1 MIAFRTKAQTLEAL
15 EPLVK
20 KSRILPQIRFT
31 VDEYRA
37 ARAQTIKRMEQFA
50 DGGSVI
56 VRSSAL
62 CEDSASESKAG
73 QFLSVA
79 DVRGAQAL
87 GEAADRVADVGFVY
101 GRRYCQDRS
110 SFSRC

>member
-15 EPLVK
+15 ETLVK

-62 CEDSASESKAG
+62 CEDSASESRPG
-73 QFLSVA
+73 
-79 DVRGAQAL
+79 
-87 GEAADRVADVGFVY
+87 
-101 GRRYCQDRS
+101 
-110 SFSRC
+110 SFSLSPMCAARRRSERLPAAWRIRLRTATGAI

>member
-87 GEAADRVADVGFVY
+87 GEAAARVAD
-101 GRRYCQDRS
+101 
-110 SFSRC
+110 